1 MNETQLTVQEPS
13 MAHML
18 QSFIERGITAENVSA
33 FEQLCALRERVE
45 AKQHEKEFFGAFVG
59 LQRKC
64 ARIQATKTVMN
75 KDGVTQRFTFAPF
88 EDIMAKVQPLLD
100 EFNFGITF
108 DTRFAEGRIT
118 AICTLIHASGH
129 ARSNEFAVRIGNGPP
144 GASESQA
151 DGSANSYAKRFAL
164 CNALNIVIEKAVT
177 DADARIVGENV
188 DADTA
193 RDLRR
198 RAEACGADISAFLQ
212 YAGANTFEAIPKSSV
227 PKLEKQLAKKEAEA
241 AKKAPP
247 DGTDAKDY
255 TKGDNL
261 F

>member
-45 AKQHEKEFFGAFVG
+45 AKQHEKEFFTAFVA

-64 ARIQATKTVMN
+64 SRIQATKQVPDKQGN
-75 KDGVTQRFTFAPF
+75 IKFTFAPF
-88 EDIMAKVQPLLD
+88 EDIMKEVQPLLN
-100 EFNFGITF
+100 EFGFGLTF
-108 DTRFAEGRIT
+108 DMRFSEGRNT
-118 AICTLIHASGH
+118 AICTLIHESGH

-241 AKKAPP
+241 AKKAPQ

-255 TKGDNL
+255 TKGENL

>member
-1 MNETQLTVQEPS
+1 

-18 QSFIERGITAENVSA
+18 QTFIERGITAENVSA
-33 FEQLCALRERVE
+33 FEQLCALRERVD
-45 AKQHEKEFFGAFVG
+45 AKQAEKDFFASFVG

-64 ARIQATKTVMN
+64 KRVQATKTVMN
-75 KDGVTQRFTFAPF
+75 KDGVTPRFTFAPF
-88 EDIMAKVQPLLD
+88 EEIMEQVQPHLD

-108 DTRFAEGRIT
+108 DTRFADGRIT

-144 GASESQA
+144 GSSESQA

-164 CNALNIVIEKAVT
+164 CNALNIVVEKAIT

-193 RDLRR
+193 RELRR
-198 RAEACGADISAFLQ
+198 RADACGAPHKAFLD
-212 YAGANTFEAIPKSSV
+212 YAGASSFETIPKSSL
-227 PKLEKQLAKKEAEA
+227 PKLEKALAKKEAEG
-241 AKKAPP
+241 AKKAAP
-247 DGTDAKDY
+247 DGADAKDY
-255 TKGDNL
+255 TKGETL
-261 F
+261 FEP